1 MTEVN
6 MNNHDI
12 DRETIGYYVQEAKR
26 MRAEALNEQLFAW
39 GAQMRRGIASLGKL
53 ARSVTQRG
61 KWNASLPAPHH

>member
-12 DRETIGYYVQEAKR
+12 DRETIRYHVQEANR

-39 GAQMRRGIASLGKL
+39 GVQLKQGMASLGKL
-53 ARSVTQRG
+53 AHSAMQRG
-61 KWNASLPAPHH
+61 KWNTSLPAPHH